1 MILFIAL
8 DKSFCR
14 MSGIFALTLRYKQM
28 YFLLL
33 FSLAHN
39 MVRLP
44 LTSQRHTIITVFYF
58 VH

>member
-44 LTSQRHTIITVFYF
+44 LTS
-58 VH
+58 